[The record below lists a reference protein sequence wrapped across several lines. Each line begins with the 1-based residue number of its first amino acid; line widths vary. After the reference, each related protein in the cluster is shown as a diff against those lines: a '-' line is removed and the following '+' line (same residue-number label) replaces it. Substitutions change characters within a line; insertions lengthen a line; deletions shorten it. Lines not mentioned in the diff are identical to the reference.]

1 MSKYYNINGLKVRV
15 SDHEPNHSRN
25 WQRGANDIELYVKS
39 ADNKTLSVISQLERI
54 CDKQELEIND
64 FQQVVNDW
72 QDGTY
77 DKNYFAP
84 VVIEEEEEEEEEEP
98 LSSLE
103 YEGSFKNIM
112 RIIKIKH
119 PFLTRYNYSE
129 HMDLLRSISK
139 ETQLKTKSI
148 INYLPYEAI

>member
-25 WQRGANDIELYVKS
+25 WQRGANDIELYIKS

-54 CDKQELEIND
+54 CDKQELDIND
-64 FQQVVNDW
+64 FQEVINDW

-84 VVIEEEEEEEEEEP
+84 VVVEEEEEEAP
-98 LSSLE
+98 LTSFK
-103 YEGSFKNIM
+103 YEGSFMNIM
-112 RIIKIKH
+112 RIVKIKH
-119 PFLTRYNYSE
+119 PFLTREN
-129 HMDLLRSISK
+129 HTKHISLIRHISQ
-139 ETQLKTKSI
+139 ETGYKVKSI
-148 INYLPYEAI
+148 INNLPYETI

>member
-25 WQRGANDIELYVKS
+25 WQRGANDIELYIKS

-77 DKNYFAP
+77 DQNYFAP
-84 VVIEEEEEEEEEEP
+84 VVIEEEEEEEAP
-98 LSSLE
+98 LTSLQ
-103 YEGSFKNIM
+103 YEGSFMNIM
-112 RIIKIKH
+112 RIVKTRY
-119 PFLTRYNYSE
+119 PFLTREN
-129 HMDLLRSISK
+129 HTKHIGLIRQISQ
-139 ETQLKTKSI
+139 ETAYKVKSI
-148 INYLPYEAI
+148 INNLPYETN